1 MSCLLLFFLQATFEQ
16 VLYKMAT
23 TNLKMTADEYKE
35 LREKEALES
44 TMTLLQKRAAAEN
57 IPLYD
62 IRALRDSLHH
72 DNKMATNKHR
82 EWKAPQ
88 VRFENVCIVL
98 N

>member
-44 TMTLLQKRAAAEN
+44 TMTLLQRRAAAEN

-62 IRALRDSLHH
+62 IRALRDSLRH
-72 DNKMATNKHR
+72 DNKMATSKHR